1 MSLKCDNTEF
11 TKKPNKTIC
20 AWCEFLEEHFCLTK
34 PHRFPSFILIGSL
47 YPPPYPQQ
55 WGGFL
60 KCKKNL
66 KNQRDH
72 KLTDILKA
80 VNHNWTL
87 SICTYMCTVKLFLR
101 PWCYHKGN
109 FTPLSHPWL
118 TTWSNVTLTFEK
130 DHKVICLQLQLCLSA
145 LPQHV
150 PHISMLS
157 MYFPSP
163 SFFTNAMFGDLSLIL
178 CCTWIT
184 WRSRK

>member
-11 TKKPNKTIC
+11 TKKLTKKPNKTIC
-20 AWCEFLEEHFCLTK
+20 AWCKFLEEHFCLTK
-34 PHRFPSFILIGSL
+34 PHRFLSFILIGSL
-47 YPPPYPQQ
+47 YPPPYPQH

-109 FTPLSHPWL
+109 FTCLSHPWL
-118 TTWSNVTLTFEK
+118 TTWSNVWLLKKIIRSSVSSFSFACLLFHNMFLTFLCSPCIFLLP
-130 DHKVICLQLQLCLSA
+130 HSLQMRCLA
-145 LPQHV
+145 
-150 PHISMLS
+150 ISLWFS
-157 MYFPSP
+157 VVHE
-163 SFFTNAMFGDLSLIL
+163 
-178 CCTWIT
+178 
-184 WRSRK
+184 